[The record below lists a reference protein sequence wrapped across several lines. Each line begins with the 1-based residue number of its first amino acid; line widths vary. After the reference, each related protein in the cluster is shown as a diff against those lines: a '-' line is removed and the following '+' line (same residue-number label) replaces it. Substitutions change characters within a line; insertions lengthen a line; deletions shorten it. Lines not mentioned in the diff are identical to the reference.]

1 MNTLQSIFRFLA
13 NNPQFIIVLIIVG
26 APILKVIFK
35 SLEEQKQKRTQLT
48 ARRRMEDE
56 MLRTGRAPQPMA
68 GARVEADVSARER
81 LEELAARRRAMIE
94 QGATQPQAQTRPPAS
109 IPGQM
114 TQVRLPGG
122 IIIEV
127 PAELVPPEGLPGQG
141 RPAPQPQPARPPQ
154 PARAQGP
161 RPQQRSAPQ
170 RSQAPQPQRA
180 QAQPLARPTQ
190 RTGQRSARGPTSP
203 PSQPLATRRP
213 RKPGEQPEEL
223 TRATAIQSIEP
234 EASLGYDP
242 TQRTSAAR
250 VSLPGMPGTRD
261 EWRRAILLREILGTP
276 VGMRRT

>member
-1 MNTLQSIFRFLA
+1 MNTLQAIFRFLA

-35 SLEEQKQKRTQLT
+35 SLEEQKQKRAQLA

-56 MLRTGRAPQPMA
+56 MLRTGRMPQQMTGGGVTP
-68 GARVEADVSARER
+68 EVSARER

-94 QGATQPQAQTRPPAS
+94 QGATQPQAQTPPRPAT

-141 RPAPQPQPARPPQ
+141 RSAPQQAPARAAQSPQ
-154 PARAQGP
+154 PARASGP
-161 RPQQRSAPQ
+161 RPSQRP
-170 RSQAPQPQRA
+170 APQPQRA
-180 QAQPLARPTQ
+180 QAQPQARPTQ
-190 RTGQRSARGPTSP
+190 RTGQRSSRGPTPP
-203 PSQPLATRRP
+203 PSQPLATRRA

-234 EASLGYDP
+234 DAALGYDP